1 MYIPQGCSK
10 IWEGME
16 EFFCPKKLFFFLYG
30 NLQDLDVFWLFLF
43 GGRGCRVWEEG
54 EGWLKIIRHIWGL
67 KLLWLTSSWCPI
79 HLCMIPSVSQSV
91 HSLVSWAISNAASQ
105 VVSLSVCWQTS
116 SLSSAASQSI
126 YLSVCPSVR
135 QPANQSVSW
144 SVYHSVSHTKLN
156 LKSYLCDGSLSGDI
170 FMTATTFPRSS
181 YSTSLMP
188 GGRPYWACWQTNW

>member
-1 MYIPQGCSK
+1 MRRRGGVTKDYKAYLGITVTL
-10 IWEGME
+10 IDI
-16 EFFCPKKLFFFLYG
+16 FLMP
-30 NLQDLDVFWLFLF
+30 
-43 GGRGCRVWEEG
+43 
-54 EGWLKIIRHIWGL
+54 H
-67 KLLWLTSSWCPI
+67 S
-79 HLCMIPSVSQSV
+79 SQSV
-91 HSLVSWAISNAASQ
+91 TQSISQSVCSSVSWAISNAASQ

-188 GGRPYWACWQTNW
+188 GGRPYWACWQTN